1 MLSIKKVLSVICVMG
16 FMLAVY
22 SYNYDFENLA
32 DVNKRKIDSIQQSN
46 QTVYLTLLNDFSVD
60 YVSHAVKK
68 RKKFIIKHG
77 AIAACLERMC
87 MFEVEHVPYEI
98 RNEYSASLE
107 EKNGISY
114 IVFDNVDTKSIFS
127 NQRQLALV
135 RYEITDF

>member
-60 YVSHAVKK
+60 YVSHTVKK
-68 RKKFIIKHG
+68 RKKFTIKHG
-77 AIAACLERMC
+77 AKAACLEQMC
-87 MFEVEHVPYEI
+87 MFAIQHVPHEV
-98 RNEYSASLE
+98 RNLYSDSLE
-107 EKNGISY
+107 QKNGISY
-114 IVFDNVDTKSIFS
+114 LVFDDVDTKTIFS
-127 NQRQLALV
+127 NQKHLALV
-135 RYEITDF
+135 RYEISDF